1 MKNIIYE
8 VNGKKIE
15 VAVSDVFAH
24 AYETLLAEEQREV
37 WRDKKRKVLS
47 LDALCESGF
56 QIAAEEDIEES
67 LFAEELGKEIKQAFG
82 QLLPEQRD
90 LIVRIYYCGESQA
103 KIAEEYG
110 ITKPALHYR
119 LERALE
125 KLKNFWAGPL
135 TFSVFVPE

>member
-8 VNGKKIE
+8 ANGKKTE
-15 VAVSDVFAH
+15 VEVSDEFAR
-24 AYETLLAEEQREV
+24 AYETMLAEEQRET
-37 WRDKKRKVLS
+37 WRDKKRKEFS

-67 LFAEELGKEIKQAFG
+67 LFAEELGEEIKQALA
-82 QLLPEQRD
+82 QLLPKQRE
-90 LIVRIYYCGESQA
+90 LIVRIYYRGENRA

-110 ITKPALHYR
+110 ITKSALHYR

-125 KLKNFWAGPL
+125 KLKKLLGETVNF
-135 TFSVFVPE
+135 